1 MVELTLEELRDKAF
15 FQNTIDVWIMLCD
28 ERNVDWYRLD
38 GYRAFINHIKR
49 TGVIM
54 QKFPLCIK
62 ESGGLFGRGRDKT
75 KFLEELSKLPF
86 DDTTAY
92 TIKLSE
98 SMIEKIRSFND
109 KKSPIDEK

>member
-28 ERNVDWYRLD
+28 ERNVDWYSLD

-62 ESGGLFGRGRDKT
+62 ESGGLFERGRDKT

-109 KKSPIDEK
+109 KKSQIDEK

>member
-28 ERNVDWYRLD
+28 ERNVDWYSLD

-62 ESGGLFGRGRDKT
+62 ESGGLFERGRDKT

-92 TIKLSE
+92 TIKAF
-98 SMIEKIRSFND
+98 R
-109 KKSPIDEK
+109 IDDSKNKVF